1 MAGESQGAILRGIGR
16 IFNHGSLTG
25 LSEGQLLCL
34 FAAGDEGAFEVLVSR
49 HGPMVLGVC
58 RRLLDDSRDAE
69 DAFQATFLV
78 LLKKAGGLRDP
89 EAVGPWLYGVAYR
102 VAARIR
108 ARAARRPLEERNGAR
123 PHAVPPDCE
132 PEQNE
137 LRALIDAEILRLPEK
152 YRRPVVLCYVEGR
165 SHEEAA
171 RRLRCST
178 GSLRGRLDRAREKL
192 KARLI
197 RRGVVPAVGLA
208 ALSAGGEVASA
219 AVPVPMVAATVATL
233 VRAATATAV
242 SGIASATVLEVA
254 NSVFLSMFV
263 AKVRLAAWLVAGIL
277 TLGALPLVVALEPLG
292 PKRASRQDSSR
303 PADERNQ
310 GPPAQGI
317 AVSGSVIDEEGRP
330 IAGARVARGSDLRG
344 QANVREATTD
354 ADGRFVIGGIP
365 AGALVL
371 TAQAPGHA
379 PDLKTMTAEPGLAP
393 AEFWL
398 ESGHTIRGRIVD
410 AHDKPIAG
418 APVAADQWR
427 GHHSLRWS
435 TRTDAE
441 GRFRW
446 DDAPA
451 DVVLIDLGELGFKG
465 KRFYRAVPDAP
476 EWTVPMRRPLRV
488 RGRVTDAETGRPVKP
503 FTLVPGH
510 AFNNTDQAG
519 WDNDE
524 TQEIPGLSYDVLL
537 STTSPLRLVRIEADG
552 YLPAVSRPME
562 DDEEEV
568 VLHFALKRGSGVEG
582 IVRGLDRVP
591 IAGAEV
597 LLATPSRM
605 GFLNDGRPQPH
616 GSRIVQTR
624 ASGLFSFEPQEP
636 PYTIVVLHD
645 RGYAWQEVKARPKAP
660 AELTI
665 RPWGRVE
672 GTLRLGGRPAGGQQL
687 TLYREPTPYL
697 PQSTHWN
704 GYAMTDAEG
713 RFHFDRIV
721 PGEVQVSR
729 LIPFGATSYGGG
741 SPSAGMDIAPGA
753 TARLSLG
760 GTGRPIVGKAVV
772 PAEFAERRDWTF
784 GPCYLRRKP
793 TEADLKVPVPFRRP
807 VESYVFAVDPDGSF
821 RLEGIGAGAYQITIL
836 VNKRTEGE
844 SDVEGENLA
853 SVRREVAV
861 PEIPGGWSDEPLD
874 LGKIPLSV
882 WNAPAAA
889 PGETRP

>member
-132 PEQNE
+132 PEQKE

-208 ALSAGGEVASA
+208 AGGEVASA

-233 VRAATATAV
+233 VRATTATAV

-254 NSVFLSMFV
+254 NGVFLSMFV

-277 TLGALPLVVALEPLG
+277 TLGVLPLVVALEPLG

-303 PADERNQ
+303 PAGERNQ
-310 GPPAQGI
+310 GRPAQGI

-552 YLPAVSRPME
+552 YLPAVSRPMK

-568 VLHFALKRGSGVEG
+568 VLHFAL
-582 IVRGLDRVP
+582 
-591 IAGAEV
+591 
-597 LLATPSRM
+597 
-605 GFLNDGRPQPH
+605 
-616 GSRIVQTR
+616 
-624 ASGLFSFEPQEP
+624 
-636 PYTIVVLHD
+636 
-645 RGYAWQEVKARPKAP
+645 
-660 AELTI
+660 
-665 RPWGRVE
+665 
-672 GTLRLGGRPAGGQQL
+672 
-687 TLYREPTPYL
+687 YREPTPYL
-697 PQSTHWN
+697 PLSTHWN

-753 TARLSLG
+753 TAQLSLG

-807 VESYVFAVDPDGSF
+807 VGSYVFAVDPDGSF

-861 PEIPGGWSDEPLD
+861 PEIPGGWSNEPLD

-882 WNAPAAA
+882 WKAPAAA